1 VTSWRS
7 WRTWQD
13 DGMQERAK
21 LFGREA
27 ERYDRTRPGY
37 PDGLID
43 LVLGPSPRELTVLDV
58 ASGTGIASRQ
68 LAERGAEV
76 LGVELNPGMAE
87 VAERRGVRT
96 EVAAF
101 EAWDPAGRAFDR
113 VTCAQAWHW
122 LEPEVSSTKVAS
134 VLRPGGRVCLFWS
147 MGGYP
152 DDLADELE
160 ATYRR
165 TLPSDAPPLVI
176 GYAANRSSKPAADLS
191 AVADQLRRNGRFEEP
206 EFESFPWTRT
216 YTRDEW
222 LDELQSHSDHAA
234 LPPDLR
240 QQLLDEVGKTLDA
253 FGGSFDMPYASALIS
268 ATRD

>member
-1 VTSWRS
+1 
-7 WRTWQD
+7 
-13 DGMQERAK
+13 MQERAK

-27 ERYDRTRPGY
+27 DRYDRTRPSY
-37 PDGLID
+37 PDELIER
-43 LVLGPSPRELTVLDV
+43 VLDPSPRDLSVPDV

-68 LAERGAEV
+68 MAQRGAQV
-76 LGVELNPGMAE
+76 LGVDLNPGMAE
-87 VAERRGVRT
+87 VAERHGVRT

-101 EAWDPAGRAFDR
+101 ETWDPDGRTFDR

-122 LEPEVSSTKVAS
+122 LEPDVSTAKIAS
-134 VLRPGGRVCLFWS
+134 VLRPGGRLCLFWN

-152 DDLADELE
+152 DDLADALE

-176 GYAANRSSKPAADLS
+176 GYAASRAGKPAGDLS
-191 AVADQLRRNGRFEEP
+191 GVAHQLRRSGQFGESQ
-206 EFESFPWTRT
+206 FESFPWSRT

-234 LPPDLR
+234 LPPDALR
-240 QQLLDEVGKTLDA
+240 HLLNEIGTTIDG
-253 FGGSFDMPYASALIS
+253 FGGSFDMPYVATLIT
-268 ATRD
+268 ATRE